1 MYKIIITCEH
11 ASNKIPAKYNKLFRF
26 DTPLLNSHQGYD
38 IGAVQIAK
46 KIKKYA
52 DYHIF
57 ASYSRLLIDL
67 NRSLHHPQ
75 LFTDMNQLLSRDKKN
90 NIINDYYLPYRCA
103 VENELNTY
111 KKKNKKIF
119 HLSVHSF
126 TPILK
131 MNSPRNCDIGI
142 LYDPRIK
149 AEKNIA
155 YKWKQ
160 YLLKLDPTLKIRFNY
175 PYLGTAD
182 GFVTYLRKRF
192 KNKYV
197 GFELEVN
204 QKYFIKNNHQSKKII
219 NDITHSFQSLL
230 HEINH

>member
-11 ASNKIPAKYNKLFRF
+11 ASNKIPVKYNKLFRF
-26 DTPLLNSHQGYD
+26 DKTLLNSHQGYD
-38 IGAVQIAK
+38 IGAIYIAK
-46 KIKKYA
+46 QIKKYA
-52 DYHIF
+52 DYYKI
-57 ASYSRLLIDL
+57 ASYTRLLIDL
-67 NRSLHHPQ
+67 NRSLHHSQ
-75 LFTDMNQLLSRDKKN
+75 LFSDTNQVLSMDQKN

-103 VENELNTY
+103 VENEINNY
-111 KKKNKKIF
+111 KKQNSKIF

-131 MNSPRNCDIGI
+131 INSPRNCDIGI
-142 LYDPRIK
+142 LYDPRRK
-149 AEKNIA
+149 TEKIIA

-160 YLLKLDPTLKIRFNY
+160 HLLTWDPTLKIRFNY

-182 GFVTYLRKRF
+182 GFVTYLRKKF

-204 QKYFIKNNHQSKKII
+204 QKYLINNNHQSKKLI

-230 HEINH
+230 QEMNH